1 MIYNLKSKLSIE
13 VDVYTFIQSNK
24 KITQYKNLE
33 EMIQETVEIIN
44 KIKTFLLANHLTIKD

>member
-44 KIKTFLLANHLTIKD
+44 KIETFLLANHLTIKD